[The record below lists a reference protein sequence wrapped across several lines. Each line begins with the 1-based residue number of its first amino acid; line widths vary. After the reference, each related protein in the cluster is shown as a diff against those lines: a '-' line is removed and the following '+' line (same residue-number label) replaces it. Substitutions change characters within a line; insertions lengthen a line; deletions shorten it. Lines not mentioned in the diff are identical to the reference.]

1 MTCVQFL
8 DSRMSLRLLFQ
19 TWLIMLLWQCKH
31 KLAAF
36 ARLPPP
42 PPPPSK
48 KKEYACIAGKTRT
61 TWLLWALSVWS
72 VTLCEVV
79 RSLRIQLTPT
89 HDWIYKKIDY
99 NATWNSNRW
108 LIFFQTSGERSKHQ
122 SWNVLTVDNILNPLG
137 PKSDQHQFSPNNI
150 SRSSRVKVMRI
161 TKFITKG
168 RMLWC

>member
-8 DSRMSLRLLFQ
+8 DSRMLLRLLFQ
-19 TWLIMLLWQCKH
+19 TWLIMLLWQCKRI
-31 KLAAF
+31 
-36 ARLPPP
+36 RLHCWQNTYHLITLGTF
-42 PPPPSK
+42 SLK
-48 KKEYACIAGKTRT
+48 RHS
-61 TWLLWALSVWS
+61 LWG
-72 VTLCEVV
+72 CEIP
-79 RSLRIQLTPT
+79 RLRIQLTPT

-161 TKFITKG
+161 TKFITKV

>member
-42 PPPPSK
+42 IQK
-48 KKEYACIAGKTRT
+48 KKNTPALLAKHVPLDYFGHFQFEASLFVRLWDHYAFNLLLHT
-61 TWLLWALSVWS
+61 TAY
-72 VTLCEVV
+72 
-79 RSLRIQLTPT
+79 I
-89 HDWIYKKIDY
+89 KKIDY

>member
-36 ARLPPP
+36 ARLLPH
-42 PPPPSK
+42 PPSSQK
-48 KKEYACIAGKTRT
+48 KRIRLHCWQNTYHLI
-61 TWLLWALSVWS
+61 
-72 VTLCEVV
+72 TLGTFSLK
-79 RSLRIQLTPT
+79 RSLHIQLTPT
-89 HDWIYKKIDY
+89 HDCIYNKIDY

-108 LIFFQTSGERSKHQ
+108 LIFFSNFGGTLETSVLKRSL
-122 SWNVLTVDNILNPLG
+122 NTVDNVLNPLG

-168 RMLWC
+168 RML